1 MLYGRNRVPTL
12 VGIGFALLV
21 CAFAWADGT
30 HALLVAWL
38 VVKVATASVRVA
50 LDASY
55 RGHRERATATAWERR
70 YVVALGLD
78 GFAWSLLVVLFA
90 EPGHSELGPVV
101 IAAVIGVGSSG
112 LVALSTDRRAN
123 VVFAVA
129 LLAPGAV
136 RLLMLGTRLGVFGG
150 IAILVFLGI
159 VIEHGIRVSDA
170 TVELLR
176 LRFEVAQAR
185 DAALEGARAKS
196 EFLAT
201 MSHELRTPLNAVI
214 GMASLL
220 ADTHMTADQR
230 ERLDMIRASG
240 ETLLTL
246 IGDILDVS
254 KIEAGKLEVESAPV
268 NIVRLVEE
276 SLDQVAAA
284 ASNKGLEIGYEIA
297 EECPAAIRLRRH
309 AREADPRQPARQR
322 GQVHVARQRDRQR
335 RGDDARRREGGDHLR
350 RPRHRHRDR
359 SRRDRP
365 ALRPVHA
372 GGRHDDA
379 QVRRH
384 RPRAR
389 DLQEPERAPRRH
401 DRRRERPGGRL
412 DVPLLR
418 SSARRSIRRGSARS
432 PSTSGH
438 ACAS

>member
-1 MLYGRNRVPTL
+1 M
-12 VGIGFALLV
+12 
-21 CAFAWADGT
+21 
-30 HALLVAWL
+30 
-38 VVKVATASVRVA
+38 
-50 LDASY
+50 
-55 RGHRERATATAWERR
+55 
-70 YVVALGLD
+70 
-78 GFAWSLLVVLFA
+78 
-90 EPGHSELGPVV
+90 V

-185 DAALEGARAKS
+185 DAALEAARAKT

-230 ERLDMIRASG
+230 ERLDVIRASG

-268 NIVRLVEE
+268 DIVRLVEE

-284 ASNKGLEIGYEIA
+284 AFEQGARDRLRDRGGVPGGDS
-297 EECPAAIRLRRH
+297 LRRH

-322 GQVHVARQRDRQR
+322 GQVHR
-335 RGDDARRREGGDHLR
+335 RA
-350 RPRHRHRDR
+350 
-359 SRRDRP
+359 
-365 ALRPVHA
+365 A
-372 GGRHDDA
+372 
-379 QVRRH
+379 
-384 RPRAR
+384 
-389 DLQEPERAPRRH
+389 
-401 DRRRERPGGRL
+401 
-412 DVPLLR
+412 
-418 SSARRSIRRGSARS
+418 
-432 PSTSGH
+432 T
-438 ACAS
+438 